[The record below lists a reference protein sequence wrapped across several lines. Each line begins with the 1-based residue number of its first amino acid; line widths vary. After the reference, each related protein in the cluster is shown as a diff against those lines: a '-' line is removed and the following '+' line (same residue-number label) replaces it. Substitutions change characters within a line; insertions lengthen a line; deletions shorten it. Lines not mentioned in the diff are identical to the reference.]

1 VHPIYHRYVKVKEE
15 EMRKLLIAMLAL
27 STLAWAHGGKKTDNQ
42 SRAGSDWYQAT
53 LNSQVDQSVRLNQT
67 VSPAA
72 TAFAERGPAPS
83 GTPPAMAGRAG
94 AQDDFYNQKIQIQS
108 EVNRRDLNA
117 LKKAP

>member
-1 VHPIYHRYVKVKEE
+1 
-15 EMRKLLIAMLAL
+15 MRKLLIAMLAL

-42 SRAGSDWYQAT
+42 SR
-53 LNSQVDQSVRLNQT
+53 RLNQT

-94 AQDDFYNQKIQIQS
+94 AQDDFYNQKVQIQS

-117 LKKAP
+117 LKKAPELEKNTKLQTR